1 MDNDSGWAATTISLT
16 ARGQDD
22 HQHHLT
28 LPCRWVE
35 LVQAWDGE
43 SEAYFLVSGVDPD
56 ALTADQIRDGSW
68 EFLAFKDASGKA
80 HRHRIGTVTLGSSG
94 SIRLMRAH

>member
-1 MDNDSGWAATTISLT
+1 MDNDSGWAAKTISLT
-16 ARGQDD
+16 AYGQDD

-43 SEAYFLVSGVDPD
+43 GDAYFLVSGVDPD
-56 ALTADQIRDGSW
+56 PLTADQLRHGDW
-68 EFLAFKDASGKA
+68 EFLSFKDGAGKT
-80 HRHRIGTVTLGSSG
+80 HRHRVAAVTQAGPG
-94 SIRLMRAH
+94 SIRLVRGH